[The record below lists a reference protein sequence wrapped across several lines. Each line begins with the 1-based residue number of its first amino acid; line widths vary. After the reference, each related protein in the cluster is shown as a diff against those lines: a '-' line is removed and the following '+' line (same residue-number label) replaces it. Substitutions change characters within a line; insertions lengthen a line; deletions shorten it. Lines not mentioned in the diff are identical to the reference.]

1 MEEKAIKEVTLNDGV
16 TKGFIVNRDSMHRS
30 SSQTLYA
37 DDGSVCTISTEESVY
52 ITEEFPVDEQVLVEV
67 GFQINKAKGAEG
79 LVSGW
84 ANVSVNA
91 NGSVPLDW
99 QDDIIAPEVLEK
111 AAINFMLDYR
121 DSGVMHEGGSVG
133 TIVESIVF
141 TKEKQEALGVPEG
154 ILPIGWFITV
164 KVHDPEVFAK
174 VKDGT
179 YRMFSI
185 QGTCRRI
192 KQ

>member
-1 MEEKAIKEVTLNDGV
+1 MG
-16 TKGFIVNRDSMHRS
+16 IVISCESFNRRS
-30 SSQTLYA
+30 EQSVYHE
-37 DDGSVCTISTEESVY
+37 DGSCQRITCEESVY
-52 ITEEFPVDEQVLVEV
+52 ITTEEPVDDTVYVDV
-67 GFQINKAKGAEG
+67 GFQVNKAKEDEQ

-84 ANVSVNA
+84 ANVAVNA

-99 QDDIIAPEVLEK
+99 QDDIIAPETLEK

-121 DSGVMHEGGSVG
+121 ESGEMHKGSAKG
-133 TIVESIVF
+133 TVVESIVF
-141 TKEKQEALGVPEG
+141 TKEKQEILGIPEG
-154 ILPIGWFITV
+154 IVPVGWFITV

-179 YRMFSI
+179 YKMFSI
-185 QGTCRRI
+185 QGTCRRV